1 MTEKQ
6 TFHVNGY
13 LALVVLIGLLVGGG
27 YLFYHGFVNESV
39 LEIVLSI
46 LLWIVSFL
54 FLSSLTIVQP
64 NQAKA
69 ILFFGQY
76 LGTIKDNGLF
86 VTTPLTQKIN
96 VSLKVR
102 NFNSS
107 LLKVNDSD
115 GNPIEISAVVVF
127 KVVDT
132 AKALFDV
139 DYYQDFI
146 EIQSETAIRH
156 IATQYPYDTFNDD
169 DLTLRG
175 NTSEVSEELAK
186 ELQER
191 LAVAGV
197 EVIETRL
204 NHLAY
209 ATEIAS
215 AMLQRQQA
223 KAILSAR
230 QIIVEGAVSMTQMA
244 LEQIE
249 DGQDINFTD
258 DRKVQLINNLLVSI
272 ITDKGTQP
280 VINTGDVKEKG
291 VKHLKKLYIKQKVF
305 SIGEK
310 FTVTDDLQNPRYYV
324 EGSFFKIPKS
334 FTIFNEQQ
342 RPIAEITKKVFSL
355 LPKFFVEVHGQ
366 EAIVLEKHFT
376 FFKARYSISAEGIDV
391 DGNWW
396 DMDFVVNRNGK
407 RIAEIHKKWISWGDT
422 YEVVIYEEDLDD
434 LIIALVVAIDRV
446 KADDAAASSSASS

>member
-1 MTEKQ
+1 MEEKK

-13 LALVVLIGLLVGGG
+13 IALVVLVILLVIGSYCLYIGVIDERFSMITIG
-27 YLFYHGFVNESV
+27 MV
-39 LEIVLSI
+39 LWVISA
-46 LLWIVSFL
+46 L
-54 FLSSLTIVQP
+54 FLSSLTIVSP

-115 GNPIEISAVVVF
+115 GNPVEISAVVVF

-139 DYYQDFI
+139 DRYQDFV

-156 IATQYPYDTFNDD
+156 IATQYPYDSFNED

-175 NTSEVSEELAK
+175 NTNEVSEEMAK

-191 LAVAGV
+191 LAAAGV

-249 DGQDINFTD
+249 DGQEINFTD

-280 VINTGDVKEKG
+280 IINTGDVHE
-291 VKHLKKLYIKQKVF
+291 
-305 SIGEK
+305 
-310 FTVTDDLQNPRYYV
+310 R
-324 EGSFFKIPKS
+324 
-334 FTIFNEQQ
+334 
-342 RPIAEITKKVFSL
+342 
-355 LPKFFVEVHGQ
+355 
-366 EAIVLEKHFT
+366 
-376 FFKARYSISAEGIDV
+376 
-391 DGNWW
+391 
-396 DMDFVVNRNGK
+396 
-407 RIAEIHKKWISWGDT
+407 
-422 YEVVIYEEDLDD
+422 
-434 LIIALVVAIDRV
+434 
-446 KADDAAASSSASS
+446 

>member
-115 GNPIEISAVVVF
+115 GNSIEISAVVVF

-175 NTSEVSEELAK
+175 NTNEVSEELAK

-291 VKHLKKLYIKQKVF
+291 V
-305 SIGEK
+305 
-310 FTVTDDLQNPRYYV
+310 
-324 EGSFFKIPKS
+324 
-334 FTIFNEQQ
+334 
-342 RPIAEITKKVFSL
+342 
-355 LPKFFVEVHGQ
+355 
-366 EAIVLEKHFT
+366 
-376 FFKARYSISAEGIDV
+376 
-391 DGNWW
+391 
-396 DMDFVVNRNGK
+396 
-407 RIAEIHKKWISWGDT
+407 
-422 YEVVIYEEDLDD
+422 
-434 LIIALVVAIDRV
+434 
-446 KADDAAASSSASS
+446 

>member
-1 MTEKQ
+1 MTR
-6 TFHVNGY
+6 
-13 LALVVLIGLLVGGG
+13 
-27 YLFYHGFVNESV
+27 
-39 LEIVLSI
+39 
-46 LLWIVSFL
+46 
-54 FLSSLTIVQP
+54 
-64 NQAKA
+64 
-69 ILFFGQY
+69 
-76 LGTIKDNGLF
+76 
-86 VTTPLTQKIN
+86 KIP

-115 GNPIEISAVVVF
+115 GNPVEISAVVVF
-127 KVVDT
+127 RVVDT

-139 DYYQDFI
+139 DYYLDFV

-175 NTSEVSEELAK
+175 NTTEVSEELAE

-191 LAVAGV
+191 LAMAGV

-209 ATEIAS
+209 ATEIAN

-230 QIIVEGAVSMTQMA
+230 QTIVEGAVTMTQMA

-249 DGQDINFTD
+249 NGQDIQFTD

-280 VINTGDVKEKG
+280 VINTGDLSEK
-291 VKHLKKLYIKQKVF
+291 
-305 SIGEK
+305 
-310 FTVTDDLQNPRYYV
+310 
-324 EGSFFKIPKS
+324 
-334 FTIFNEQQ
+334 
-342 RPIAEITKKVFSL
+342 
-355 LPKFFVEVHGQ
+355 
-366 EAIVLEKHFT
+366 
-376 FFKARYSISAEGIDV
+376 
-391 DGNWW
+391 
-396 DMDFVVNRNGK
+396 
-407 RIAEIHKKWISWGDT
+407 
-422 YEVVIYEEDLDD
+422 
-434 LIIALVVAIDRV
+434 
-446 KADDAAASSSASS
+446 

>member
-1 MTEKQ
+1 MKEKK

-13 LALVVLIGLLVGGG
+13 LALILLGLLILAGG
-27 YLFYHGFVNESV
+27 YLFYYGVIHEKIALTLF
-39 LEIVLSI
+39 SI
-46 LLWIVSFL
+46 ILWSISAL
-54 FLSSLTIVQP
+54 FLSSLTIVSP

-76 LGTIKDNGLF
+76 LGTIKTNGLF
-86 VTTPLTQKIN
+86 VTVPLTQKIN

-107 LLKVNDSD
+107 LLKVNDFD
-115 GNPIEISAVVVF
+115 GNPIEISAVIVF
-127 KVVDT
+127 KVTDT

-139 DYYQDFI
+139 DRYQNFV

-156 IATQYPYDTFNDD
+156 IASQYPYDTFDEGD
-169 DLTLRG
+169 ITLRG
-175 NTSEVSEELAK
+175 NTNEVSEELAK

-191 LAVAGV
+191 LSVAGV
-197 EVIETRL
+197 EVLETRL

-249 DGQDINFTD
+249 AGQEIYFTD

-280 VINTGDVKEKG
+280 VINTGD
-291 VKHLKKLYIKQKVF
+291 IA
-305 SIGEK
+305 
-310 FTVTDDLQNPRYYV
+310 
-324 EGSFFKIPKS
+324 
-334 FTIFNEQQ
+334 EQQ
-342 RPIAEITKKVFSL
+342 
-355 LPKFFVEVHGQ
+355 
-366 EAIVLEKHFT
+366 
-376 FFKARYSISAEGIDV
+376 
-391 DGNWW
+391 
-396 DMDFVVNRNGK
+396 
-407 RIAEIHKKWISWGDT
+407 
-422 YEVVIYEEDLDD
+422 
-434 LIIALVVAIDRV
+434 
-446 KADDAAASSSASS
+446 

>member
-175 NTSEVSEELAK
+175 NTNEVSEELAK

-249 DGQDINFTD
+249 EGQDINFTD

-291 VKHLKKLYIKQKVF
+291 V
-305 SIGEK
+305 
-310 FTVTDDLQNPRYYV
+310 
-324 EGSFFKIPKS
+324 
-334 FTIFNEQQ
+334 
-342 RPIAEITKKVFSL
+342 
-355 LPKFFVEVHGQ
+355 
-366 EAIVLEKHFT
+366 
-376 FFKARYSISAEGIDV
+376 
-391 DGNWW
+391 
-396 DMDFVVNRNGK
+396 
-407 RIAEIHKKWISWGDT
+407 
-422 YEVVIYEEDLDD
+422 
-434 LIIALVVAIDRV
+434 
-446 KADDAAASSSASS
+446 

>member
-175 NTSEVSEELAK
+175 NTNEVSEELAK

-258 DRKVQLINNLLVSI
+258 DRKIQLINNLLVSI

-291 VKHLKKLYIKQKVF
+291 V
-305 SIGEK
+305 
-310 FTVTDDLQNPRYYV
+310 
-324 EGSFFKIPKS
+324 
-334 FTIFNEQQ
+334 
-342 RPIAEITKKVFSL
+342 
-355 LPKFFVEVHGQ
+355 
-366 EAIVLEKHFT
+366 
-376 FFKARYSISAEGIDV
+376 
-391 DGNWW
+391 
-396 DMDFVVNRNGK
+396 
-407 RIAEIHKKWISWGDT
+407 
-422 YEVVIYEEDLDD
+422 
-434 LIIALVVAIDRV
+434 
-446 KADDAAASSSASS
+446 

>member
-1 MTEKQ
+1 
-6 TFHVNGY
+6 
-13 LALVVLIGLLVGGG
+13 VLIGLLVGGG
-27 YLFYHGFVNESV
+27 YFFYHGFVNESV

-291 VKHLKKLYIKQKVF
+291 V
-305 SIGEK
+305 
-310 FTVTDDLQNPRYYV
+310 
-324 EGSFFKIPKS
+324 
-334 FTIFNEQQ
+334 
-342 RPIAEITKKVFSL
+342 
-355 LPKFFVEVHGQ
+355 
-366 EAIVLEKHFT
+366 
-376 FFKARYSISAEGIDV
+376 
-391 DGNWW
+391 
-396 DMDFVVNRNGK
+396 
-407 RIAEIHKKWISWGDT
+407 
-422 YEVVIYEEDLDD
+422 
-434 LIIALVVAIDRV
+434 
-446 KADDAAASSSASS
+446 

>member
-1 MTEKQ
+1 MKEKQ

-13 LALVVLIGLLVGGG
+13 LALIVLIALMIGGG
-27 YLFYHGFVNESV
+27 YLFYDGIVRNAVWELVISV
-39 LEIVLSI
+39 V
-46 LLWIVSFL
+46 LWIIAIL
-54 FLSSLTIVQP
+54 FISSLTIVQP

-86 VTTPLTQKIN
+86 VTVPLTQKIN

-115 GNPIEISAVVVF
+115 GNPTEISAVVVF
-127 KVVDT
+127 RVVDT

-139 DYYQDFI
+139 DYYQDFV

-175 NTSEVSEELAK
+175 NTNEVSEELAQ

-280 VINTGDVKEKG
+280 VINTGDVKEKA
-291 VKHLKKLYIKQKVF
+291 V
-305 SIGEK
+305 
-310 FTVTDDLQNPRYYV
+310 
-324 EGSFFKIPKS
+324 
-334 FTIFNEQQ
+334 
-342 RPIAEITKKVFSL
+342 
-355 LPKFFVEVHGQ
+355 
-366 EAIVLEKHFT
+366 
-376 FFKARYSISAEGIDV
+376 
-391 DGNWW
+391 
-396 DMDFVVNRNGK
+396 
-407 RIAEIHKKWISWGDT
+407 
-422 YEVVIYEEDLDD
+422 
-434 LIIALVVAIDRV
+434 
-446 KADDAAASSSASS
+446 

>member
-1 MTEKQ
+1 MKEKQ

-13 LALVVLIGLLVGGG
+13 LALIVLIALMIGGG
-27 YLFYHGFVNESV
+27 YLFYDGIVRNAVWELVISV
-39 LEIVLSI
+39 V
-46 LLWIVSFL
+46 LWIIAIL
-54 FLSSLTIVQP
+54 FISSLTIVQP

-86 VTTPLTQKIN
+86 VTVPLTQKIN

-127 KVVDT
+127 RVVDT

-139 DYYQDFI
+139 DYYQDFV

-175 NTSEVSEELAK
+175 NTNEVSEELAQ

-280 VINTGDVKEKG
+280 VINTDDVKEKA
-291 VKHLKKLYIKQKVF
+291 V
-305 SIGEK
+305 
-310 FTVTDDLQNPRYYV
+310 
-324 EGSFFKIPKS
+324 
-334 FTIFNEQQ
+334 
-342 RPIAEITKKVFSL
+342 
-355 LPKFFVEVHGQ
+355 
-366 EAIVLEKHFT
+366 
-376 FFKARYSISAEGIDV
+376 
-391 DGNWW
+391 
-396 DMDFVVNRNGK
+396 
-407 RIAEIHKKWISWGDT
+407 
-422 YEVVIYEEDLDD
+422 
-434 LIIALVVAIDRV
+434 
-446 KADDAAASSSASS
+446 

>member
-1 MTEKQ
+1 MKEKQ

-13 LALVVLIGLLVGGG
+13 LALIVLIALMIGGG
-27 YLFYHGFVNESV
+27 YLFYDGIVRNAVWELVISV
-39 LEIVLSI
+39 V
-46 LLWIVSFL
+46 LWIIAIL
-54 FLSSLTIVQP
+54 FISSLTIVQP

-76 LGTIKDNGLF
+76 LGTIKDNVLF
-86 VTTPLTQKIN
+86 VTVPLTQKIN

-127 KVVDT
+127 RVVDT

-139 DYYQDFI
+139 DYYQDFV

-175 NTSEVSEELAK
+175 NTNEVSEELAQ

-280 VINTGDVKEKG
+280 VINTGDVKEKA
-291 VKHLKKLYIKQKVF
+291 V
-305 SIGEK
+305 
-310 FTVTDDLQNPRYYV
+310 
-324 EGSFFKIPKS
+324 
-334 FTIFNEQQ
+334 
-342 RPIAEITKKVFSL
+342 
-355 LPKFFVEVHGQ
+355 
-366 EAIVLEKHFT
+366 
-376 FFKARYSISAEGIDV
+376 
-391 DGNWW
+391 
-396 DMDFVVNRNGK
+396 
-407 RIAEIHKKWISWGDT
+407 
-422 YEVVIYEEDLDD
+422 
-434 LIIALVVAIDRV
+434 
-446 KADDAAASSSASS
+446 

>member
-1 MTEKQ
+1 MKEKQ

-13 LALVVLIGLLVGGG
+13 LALIVLIALMIGGG
-27 YLFYHGFVNESV
+27 YLFYDGIVRNAVWELVISV
-39 LEIVLSI
+39 V
-46 LLWIVSFL
+46 LWIIDIL
-54 FLSSLTIVQP
+54 FISSLTIVQP

-86 VTTPLTQKIN
+86 VTVPLTQKIN

-127 KVVDT
+127 RVVDT

-139 DYYQDFI
+139 DYYQDFV

-175 NTSEVSEELAK
+175 NTNEVSEELAQ

-280 VINTGDVKEKG
+280 VINTGDVKEKA
-291 VKHLKKLYIKQKVF
+291 V
-305 SIGEK
+305 
-310 FTVTDDLQNPRYYV
+310 
-324 EGSFFKIPKS
+324 
-334 FTIFNEQQ
+334 
-342 RPIAEITKKVFSL
+342 
-355 LPKFFVEVHGQ
+355 
-366 EAIVLEKHFT
+366 
-376 FFKARYSISAEGIDV
+376 
-391 DGNWW
+391 
-396 DMDFVVNRNGK
+396 
-407 RIAEIHKKWISWGDT
+407 
-422 YEVVIYEEDLDD
+422 
-434 LIIALVVAIDRV
+434 
-446 KADDAAASSSASS
+446 

>member
-175 NTSEVSEELAK
+175 NTNEVSEELAK

-191 LAVAGV
+191 LAFAGV

-291 VKHLKKLYIKQKVF
+291 V
-305 SIGEK
+305 
-310 FTVTDDLQNPRYYV
+310 
-324 EGSFFKIPKS
+324 
-334 FTIFNEQQ
+334 
-342 RPIAEITKKVFSL
+342 
-355 LPKFFVEVHGQ
+355 
-366 EAIVLEKHFT
+366 
-376 FFKARYSISAEGIDV
+376 
-391 DGNWW
+391 
-396 DMDFVVNRNGK
+396 
-407 RIAEIHKKWISWGDT
+407 
-422 YEVVIYEEDLDD
+422 
-434 LIIALVVAIDRV
+434 
-446 KADDAAASSSASS
+446 

>member
-169 DLTLRG
+169 DLTLRC
-175 NTSEVSEELAK
+175 NTNEVSEELAK

-197 EVIETRL
+197 EVLETRL

-291 VKHLKKLYIKQKVF
+291 V
-305 SIGEK
+305 
-310 FTVTDDLQNPRYYV
+310 
-324 EGSFFKIPKS
+324 
-334 FTIFNEQQ
+334 
-342 RPIAEITKKVFSL
+342 
-355 LPKFFVEVHGQ
+355 
-366 EAIVLEKHFT
+366 
-376 FFKARYSISAEGIDV
+376 
-391 DGNWW
+391 
-396 DMDFVVNRNGK
+396 
-407 RIAEIHKKWISWGDT
+407 
-422 YEVVIYEEDLDD
+422 
-434 LIIALVVAIDRV
+434 
-446 KADDAAASSSASS
+446 

>member
-1 MTEKQ
+1 MKEKQ

-13 LALVVLIGLLVGGG
+13 LALIVLIALMIGGG
-27 YLFYHGFVNESV
+27 YLFYDGIVRNAVWELVISV
-39 LEIVLSI
+39 V
-46 LLWIVSFL
+46 LWIIAIL
-54 FLSSLTIVQP
+54 FISSLTIVQP

-86 VTTPLTQKIN
+86 VTVPLTQKIN

-127 KVVDT
+127 RVVDT

-139 DYYQDFI
+139 DYYQDFV

-175 NTSEVSEELAK
+175 NTNEVSEELSQ

-280 VINTGDVKEKG
+280 VINTGDVKEKA
-291 VKHLKKLYIKQKVF
+291 V
-305 SIGEK
+305 
-310 FTVTDDLQNPRYYV
+310 
-324 EGSFFKIPKS
+324 
-334 FTIFNEQQ
+334 
-342 RPIAEITKKVFSL
+342 
-355 LPKFFVEVHGQ
+355 
-366 EAIVLEKHFT
+366 
-376 FFKARYSISAEGIDV
+376 
-391 DGNWW
+391 
-396 DMDFVVNRNGK
+396 
-407 RIAEIHKKWISWGDT
+407 
-422 YEVVIYEEDLDD
+422 
-434 LIIALVVAIDRV
+434 
-446 KADDAAASSSASS
+446 